1 MRCACW
7 EGGGGRDSWAPHMAE
22 AAGAEGEAGEPG
34 QGLSPLKGH
43 PDKAGI
49 TTAPPRTW
57 AGPGEERC
65 SLHLSL
71 TMNQR
76 AS

>member
-1 MRCACW
+1 
-7 EGGGGRDSWAPHMAE
+7 MAE

-49 TTAPPRTW
+49 TTATPRELGH
-57 AGPGEERC
+57 GPGQVR
-65 SLHLSL
+65 SAVHFI
-71 TMNQR
+71 
-76 AS
+76 